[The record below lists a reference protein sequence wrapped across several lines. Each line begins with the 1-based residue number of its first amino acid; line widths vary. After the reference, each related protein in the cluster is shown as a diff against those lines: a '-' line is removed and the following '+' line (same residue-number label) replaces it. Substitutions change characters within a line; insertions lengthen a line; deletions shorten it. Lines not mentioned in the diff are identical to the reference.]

1 MIARVAETARR
12 RDLPPAQVAL
22 AWVLHKR
29 GVTAPII
36 GATRAPHLDDAAAAT
51 EVELDDEE
59 IRFLED
65 VPATVGGARL

>member
-1 MIARVAETARR
+1 
-12 RDLPPAQVAL
+12 
-22 AWVLHKR
+22 VLHKR

-36 GATRAPHLDDAAAAT
+36 GATRPLHLDDAAAAT